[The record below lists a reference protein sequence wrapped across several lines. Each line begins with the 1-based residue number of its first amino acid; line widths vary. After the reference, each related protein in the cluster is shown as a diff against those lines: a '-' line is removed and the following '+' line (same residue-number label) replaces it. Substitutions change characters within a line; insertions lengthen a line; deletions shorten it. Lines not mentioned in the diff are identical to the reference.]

1 MGEAIHKEKVGLA
14 WLRLA
19 RCPTIGP
26 VAFRKLLK
34 KYGTAEK
41 AIEALPNIARSRD
54 IAIPGIDKIEKE
66 WQDLEKIGGKFLF
79 LFDGDYPQLLSN
91 TEDAAPVLSVLGHDH
106 LLHRDSFAIVGA
118 REASLAGEKLARRF
132 SEVMAQKGYVLT
144 SGMARGIDTAVHDGA
159 LKTGTVAVLA
169 GGVNNIYPR
178 ENEKLYHEL
187 VAVGCVISEAPFGG
201 APLAKNFPK
210 RNRIISGL
218 SLGLLVIEAAL
229 KSGTLITARYA
240 LEQGRELFAVP
251 GSPLD
256 QRMRGCNQLIKNGAH
271 ITETPD
277 DILPLLEESSLRL
290 KNQKGVGEGERE
302 KTFSEVDMTQ
312 VVVPMEDYS
321 VDEVDQA
328 KRMIRKNL
336 SPAPTNLD
344 EVLVNWPMARGLFY
358 QALLEMELLGEVEH
372 VQGNNYAM
380 SIPIGNNGAIKGLF

>member
-1 MGEAIHKEKVGLA
+1 MGQEISKDKKNLA

-34 KYGTAEK
+34 KYGTAED
-41 AIEALPNIARSRD
+41 ALLALPDMLKSRNIT
-54 IAIPGIDKIEKE
+54 IPSTAQVEKE
-66 WQDLEKIGGKFLF
+66 WEALDKAGGKFLF
-79 LFDGDYPQLLSN
+79 LSEAHYPRLLAE
-91 TEDAAPVLSVLGHDH
+91 TDDAPPVLSVLGHDY

-118 REASLAGEKLARRF
+118 RESSLSGEKLARRF
-132 SEVMAQKGYVLT
+132 SEVMAQKSYVMV
-144 SGMARGIDTAVHDGA
+144 SGMAKGIDAAVHWGA
-159 LKTGTVAVLA
+159 LTTGTVAVLA
-169 GGVNNIYPR
+169 GGVDNIYPR
-178 ENEKLYHEL
+178 DNEKLYHQL
-187 VAVGCVISEAPFGG
+187 KDLGCIISESPLGS

-256 QRMRGCNQLIKNGAH
+256 QRMRGCNQLIKQGAH
-271 ITETPD
+271 ITETPE
-277 DILPLLEESSLRL
+277 DILPLLEASTLKTRGAQEESQSDFLV
-290 KNQKGVGEGERE
+290 GV
-302 KTFSEVDMTQ
+302 KVVDDY
-312 VVVPMEDYS
+312 PMDD
-321 VDEVDQA
+321 VDKA

-336 SPAPTNLD
+336 TTAPTNLD
-344 EVLVNWPMARGLFY
+344 DVLQQWDMPRGLFY

-372 VQGNNYAM
+372 IQGNNYAM
-380 SIPIGNNGAIKGLF
+380 VIKLENGGAIKGLF

>member
-1 MGEAIHKEKVGLA
+1 MGEVSIREKNNLA

-26 VAFRKLLK
+26 VAFRKLLRR
-34 KYGTAEK
+34 YHTAEK
-41 AIEALPNIARSRD
+41 TLEALPEMAKKFPRTRPI
-54 IAIPGIDKIEKE
+54 IIPPLEKIEKE
-66 WQDLEKIGGKFLF
+66 WNDLEKLGGKFLF
-79 LFDGDYPQLLSN
+79 LFEKNYPALLTN
-91 TEDAAPVLSVLGHDH
+91 TDDAPPVLSVLGHDH
-106 LLHRDSFAIVGA
+106 LLHQDGFAIVGA
-118 REASLAGEKLARRF
+118 REASLAGEKLAKRF
-132 SEVMAQKGYVLT
+132 SEVMAQKGYVLI
-144 SGMARGIDTAVHDGA
+144 SGMARGIDTAVHKGA
-159 LKTGTVAVLA
+159 MKTGTVAVLA
-169 GGVNNIYPR
+169 GGVDNIYPR

-187 VAVGCVISEAPFGG
+187 TALGCIISEAPLGG
-201 APLAKNFPK
+201 APMAKNFPK

-277 DILPLLEESSLRL
+277 DILPLLEESTLRV
-290 KNQKGVGEGERE
+290 KKDITGNGNGVAEGDHLFA
-302 KTFSEVDMTQ
+302 TDASEAV
-312 VVVPMEDYS
+312 EDYS
-321 VDEVDQA
+321 VDDIDKA

-336 SPAPTNLD
+336 SPTPTNLD
-344 EVLVNWPMARGLFY
+344 ELLAQWPMPRGLFY
-358 QALLEMELLGEVEH
+358 QALLEMELMGEVEH

-380 SIPIGNNGAIKGLF
+380 SITIDNN